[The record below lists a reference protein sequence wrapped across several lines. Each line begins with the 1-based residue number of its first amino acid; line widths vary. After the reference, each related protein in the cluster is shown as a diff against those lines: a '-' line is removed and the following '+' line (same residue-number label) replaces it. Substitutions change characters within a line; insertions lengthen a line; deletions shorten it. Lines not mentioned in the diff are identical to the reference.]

1 MDDSGFIVPPPGLIP
16 SRPQHGSPDDG
27 GAPADRSSAPVR
39 PLPTF
44 TPPPGPGAPAVPAR
58 PVWRLHLPGDRSIPV
73 TGTLLVGRNPSHSAY
88 SDAPDADLIALDDPT
103 STVSKTH
110 AALAVDRGDG
120 LTVTDLH
127 STNGVIVGGVR
138 AEPGTPIPVADG
150 AEVLLGDLRVRVE
163 RS

>member
-1 MDDSGFIVPPPGLIP
+1 
-16 SRPQHGSPDDG
+16 
-27 GAPADRSSAPVR
+27 
-39 PLPTF
+39 
-44 TPPPGPGAPAVPAR
+44 VPAR

-88 SDAPDADLIALDDPT
+88 SSAPDADLIALEDPT

-110 AALAVDRGDG
+110 AAVAVDRGDG

-127 STNGVIVGGVR
+127 STNGVIIDGVR
-138 AEPGTPIPVADG
+138 AEPGAPVPVADG
-150 AEVLLGDLRVRVE
+150 GEVLLGDLRVRVE